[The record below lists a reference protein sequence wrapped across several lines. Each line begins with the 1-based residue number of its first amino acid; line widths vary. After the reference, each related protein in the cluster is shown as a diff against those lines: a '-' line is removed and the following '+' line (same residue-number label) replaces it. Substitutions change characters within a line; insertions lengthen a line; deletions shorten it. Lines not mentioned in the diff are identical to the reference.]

1 MHCIRTMENVK
12 RGNTKNLIS
21 SLVAFETKSDA
32 VGLDHNRD
40 QMSMR
45 VIVSEM
51 WTCKDK
57 RLRE

>member
-1 MHCIRTMENVK
+1 MENVK

-57 RLRE
+57 RLGG